1 MIIPN
6 KLNITYSV
14 VLPNG
19 KKSSATAESNAV
31 QTQILSY
38 AVSKAIASD
47 KTSVKEGESVHNTV
61 TFTNNSAAKLFDSFF
76 KIPQHIGASF
86 VEGSVK
92 INGAAQPTYDPSVGF
107 VLPDLNLSEKV
118 VVEYDLKADNP
129 MSRTPVTHFATLN
142 YTVNDPARGDVKYS
156 DNTDVLSFDVVSD
169 KINVVK
175 SVDKSLA
182 VKGEN
187 LHYTVMIANI
197 GNVEKSDLIFKD
209 PVPDGTTFVRGSV
222 KINGTNFSV
231 YDPEIGFVL
240 RNLAPRETLVVEF
253 DVKVD

>member
-1 MIIPN
+1 M
-6 KLNITYSV
+6 T
-14 VLPNG
+14 
-19 KKSSATAESNAV
+19 
-31 QTQILSY
+31 
-38 AVSKAIASD
+38 VS
-47 KTSVKEGESVHNTV
+47 
-61 TFTNNSAAKLFDSFF
+61 
-76 KIPQHIGASF
+76 
-86 VEGSVK
+86 
-92 INGAAQPTYDPSVGF
+92 
-107 VLPDLNLSEKV
+107 
-118 VVEYDLKADNP
+118 
-129 MSRTPVTHFATLN
+129 PVTNASEFQ
-142 YTVNDPARGDVKYS
+142 YVVNDPGRGDVKYS
-156 DNTDVLSFDVVSD
+156 ENTDVLSFDVVSD

-175 SVDKSLA
+175 SVDKSFA

-197 GNVEKSDLIFKD
+197 GNGEKSDLIFKD